1 MYIGTIPK
9 DCKAILHDY
18 LYLCFFFS
26 APAIT
31 LPPKIVGKFQ
41 FNFTNKAS
49 TALFLA
55 KNTKCTRNTLW

>member
-1 MYIGTIPK
+1 MFVYI
-9 DCKAILHDY
+9 CVS
-18 LYLCFFFS
+18 FFS

-41 FNFTNKAS
+41 FIFTKKAS

-55 KNTKCTRNTLW
+55 KNTKCRRNALL